1 MSDLDDLKKS
11 AIDRQKLKEAIDFA
25 RENHL
30 TSIEID
36 GVRMEIGEIK
46 EPKHEPRELT
56 EDEIKKLARAAGE
69 PMSEEEILYYST
81 PYYDELQA
89 RKKAKEEAAKETM
102 DLRGDEL

>member
-1 MSDLDDLKKS
+1 MTISDEMKKS
-11 AIDRQKLKEAIDFA
+11 AIDREKLKEAIDFA
-25 RENHL
+25 RENGL
-30 TSIEID
+30 KSICID
-36 GVRMEIGEIK
+36 GVTMEIGEIK

-89 RKKAKEEAAKETM
+89 RKKAKEDAAKETM

>member
-1 MSDLDDLKKS
+1 MSNLDEMKKS
-11 AIDRQKLKEAIDFA
+11 AIDREKLKDAIDFA
-25 RENHL
+25 RENGL
-30 TSIEID
+30 KSICID
-36 GVRMEIGEIK
+36 GVAMEIGEIK